1 MSTPT
6 RLAPTRRTVLRT
18 AAWTAPAISIAVA
31 APAFA
36 MSGSSGN
43 ASGTASRNGKNVTV
57 AATFTNTGVPHS
69 GMYLT
74 VSLPDNTFVSG
85 SAAAGWGHATAGS
98 ATYTCNA
105 SLDSGSIVN
114 FNAAIEMKNNGQS
127 QTVVLSFYDKDGKL
141 LDTLTYSFTS
151 QSQTVAGA

>member
-6 RLAPTRRTVLRT
+6 RLAPSRRTVLRT

-36 MSGSSGN
+36 MSGTSGN

-57 AATFTNTGVPHS
+57 AATFTNTGVAHS

-85 SAAAGWGHATAGS
+85 GAASGWGHASPAT

-105 SLDSGSIVN
+105 SLSGGSVVN
-114 FNAAIEMKNNGQS
+114 FNATIEMQNNGQS

-141 LDTLTYSFTS
+141 SDTLTYGFTS
-151 QSQTVAGA
+151 KDQTVNGA